1 MYNHCNSL
9 KYIVD
14 EVNMSIKVI
23 FELIYDD
30 SNRFIEDAKD
40 IKPQEKEFETLQEVG
55 EWILNVGQ
63 NQFWD
68 FSLTGD
74 NGLVI
79 ENFEILFDTIAL
91 LNTPNQASYHS

>member
-1 MYNHCNSL
+1 
-9 KYIVD
+9 
-14 EVNMSIKVI
+14 MSIKVV
-23 FELIYDD
+23 FGLIYDD
-30 SNRFIEDAKD
+30 NNRFVEDAKD
-40 IKPQEKEFETLQEVG
+40 IKLQEKEFETLQEVG

-68 FSLTGD
+68 FSVKGD

-91 LNTPNQASYHS
+91 LNRPNQSSYQP